1 MPTKTFLLLIVLAV
15 FFSNAKAQNN
25 SIQIEYKKGEVL
37 DIILNTTQSDSE
49 EAYNRYRK
57 TAIPIAF
64 EYSFQLM
71 PVFDIVEAKLGL
83 SVPSNF
89 ILGKWD
95 SIKKREDFLKNI
107 VSRLPDFHEQRK
119 NLFTDFVLTYY
130 ELEKDVS
137 FHVNKEKYNV
147 ATSFWK
153 DDEKSYTT
161 FVHDWKDKVEELGGK
176 IILELSNG
184 NSPTGYYYNPDSFI
198 LVEWETEWAF
208 TEFLKANPLSTYEVL
223 QNVHQFSIE

>member
-1 MPTKTFLLLIVLAV
+1 MKAFLLLIALVV
-15 FFSNAKAQNN
+15 FFSDVKAQNN
-25 SIQIEYKKGEVL
+25 LVQIEYKKGEVL
-37 DIILNTTQSDSE
+37 DIILNTIQTDSE

-83 SVPSNF
+83 SVPSTF

-95 SIKKREDFLKNI
+95 SIEKREDFLKNI
-107 VSRLPDFHEQRK
+107 VSRLPDFHEQRR

-130 ELEKDVS
+130 ELEKDIS

-153 DDEKSYTT
+153 DDEKSYTD
-161 FVHDWKDKVEELGGK
+161 FLYGWKDRVEEHGGK
-176 IILELSNG
+176 IILELTGG

-198 LVEWETEWAF
+198 MVEWETEGAF
-208 TEFLKANPLSTYEVL
+208 TEFSKANPLSTYEVL
-223 QNVHQFSIE
+223 QNVHQFRIE